1 MTRYRVEYTNGN
13 SKVLEKDK
21 MIRQFEPDRFEVEKV
36 EKINVDSEFIDA
48 KIDDALRTA
57 FSEILNQ
64 HSINSGDVRP
74 EMKQEIDEIKD
85 DLKNSTKVW
94 IRGRL

>member
-1 MTRYRVEYTNGN
+1 MTRYRVEFTNGD
-13 SKVLEKDK
+13 SKVLEKDE

-36 EKINVDSEFIDA
+36 EKIGVDSEFIDA

-64 HSINSGDVRP
+64 HSLESGDVRP
-74 EMKQEIDEIKD
+74 EMKHKIDVIKD
-85 DLKNSTKVW
+85 DLKDSTKVW

>member
-1 MTRYRVEYTNGN
+1 MTRYRVEFTNGN

-21 MIRQFEPDRFEVEKV
+21 MIRQFEPDRFEVKKV
-36 EKINVDSEFIDA
+36 EKINVDSEFIEA

-64 HSINSGDVRP
+64 HSIKSGDVRP
-74 EMKQEIDEIKD
+74 EMKQEIDDIKD